1 MDKQVHIGHIVSSDT
16 LGLSL
21 HDTAKSGKKKRL
33 KNILK
38 KGIYVDYPN
47 DEGQSALFC
56 ACCEDKYASAQLLLK
71 FGANPNERSNCGMTP
86 LHMAC
91 YSGNTGLLV
100 KLIEAGGDL
109 RLHDY
114 DGRSAK
120 DWAVAN
126 RDPKKRGK
134 MVEFLEKAHMYA
146 MTHSGRDATS
156 TRNIESSSHG
166 IPSVIQILKKRIG
179 IDPSVHIDP
188 LKRVQSMGF
197 GSVYFGGEAQGAV
210 VSAIPVVS
218 ENALYHD
225 THGVTY
231 ENGSF
236 LVMESMTWN
245 HTPVTVKR
253 LHKQAHPGGY
263 VDVLINEMEQ
273 LGKIRHPNVLLL
285 MGICQT
291 TSLDSIVLVFERI
304 YLGSLFYYMH
314 QRFERLPTQNIR
326 DILLQICSALMFL
339 HNQNYIHCNLS
350 SHAINLV
357 TPFNAKLG
365 NFEHMIDSGKAD
377 MGKQSAVSQIRYQN
391 ALYNWMAPELMQDH
405 PATFLCDVY
414 SYCSIIWE
422 MFECEIP
429 WDMSD
434 AELIKH
440 KLLVEKQ
447 QLRIESAKIPK
458 LFKSIV
464 SVGLELEPYN
474 RNADFDKMHQWLL
487 LPPDEPI
494 ANTVTTSKASPSKY
508 STGRRSKPTSATSS
522 PSRHGKD
529 STRNHSP
536 SDDHVYMEEYSPNGK
551 RKKPHTSRQ
560 DYHNENYHNLHSPRG
575 KAGKGTRVKI
585 VENDISQCDSRKYD
599 KTSHGKIP
607 FSAGQS
613 DWMCNYE
620 RNQDADFY
628 SYKAKLQ
635 KDTRQSAKYDEE
647 TTSPKEYVLGRSS
660 ETCSGDDDN
669 TTTLKQYLRKK
680 AAAKYYADRDEKEA
694 LKEQNDS
701 SFRDNEGSP
710 ILSPPLSPSQFSYLR
725 LSEESTGGQ
734 SVVKPAS
741 HCTEAGCPKSSGQ
754 LTTAGSLFALYNS
767 GTDHHE
773 FAKLAIGAP
782 ANPYGTFPRKRKS
795 TQYFEDDEPRE
806 IHVLSEQE
814 ADPNWFGGKGSVKNL
829 VHLFQEQ
836 NDDHEFQQKVLEGK
850 VDYGSTVRDSM
861 RKAKTPDRLYSRVHS
876 RKSPVVKGLEYQQFV
891 EMSHPAAAYSTRP
904 EYKDYT
910 DYIDS
915 YTNRTT
921 GEKHTGHLDAD
932 SQCSYSSES
941 TSSVGCNPDQCS
953 SVDSDLV
960 SSWIADQLQKA
971 KADVAREI
979 ASEYER
985 QREVG
990 LLDEIMEEMSKSQP
1004 TRPDKKQV
1012 YGYRDLYEQ
1021 QKKKQEFDLKEF
1033 YIDDDINNDPDER
1046 SHIRLQGGSEE
1057 RGTDYK
1063 DWKYQAKSK
1072 SDNNS
1077 GRAINAKKKNERKHT
1092 RESGIPKPK
1101 VGTRL
1106 MSTKQTGKPT
1116 SKGFTTTVTVESSLI
1131 NPGEHQVRHTATDL
1145 ATGETTMLHEERV
1158 QAANV
1163 HSKLQA

>member
-21 HDTAKSGKKKRL
+21 HDTAKAGKKKLL

-38 KGIYVDYPN
+38 KGIFVDYPN

-56 ACCEDKYASAQLLLK
+56 ACCEDKYSSAQLLLK
-71 FGANPNERSNCGMTP
+71 FGANPNERSNSGITP

-91 YSGNTGLLV
+91 YSGNISLLV

-114 DGRSAK
+114 NGRSAK

-126 RDPKKRGK
+126 REPKKRRK

-146 MTHSGRDATS
+146 MTHSGRDTTAS
-156 TRNIESSSHG
+156 RHIDSSSG
-166 IPSVIQILKKRIG
+166 TIPSVIQMLKKRIG
-179 IDPSVHIDP
+179 FDPSIHIDP

-197 GSVYFGGEAQGAV
+197 GSVYFGGEAPGAV
-210 VSAIPVVS
+210 VSAIPIVS

-304 YLGSLFYYMH
+304 YLGSLYYYLH
-314 QRFERLPTQNIR
+314 QRIERLPTQNIR

-350 SHAINLV
+350 SHAISLV

-377 MGKQSAVSQIRYQN
+377 MGKQSAVSQIKYPN
-391 ALYNWMAPELMQDH
+391 ALYNWMAPELMQEH

-414 SYCSIIWE
+414 SYSCIIWE

-429 WDMSD
+429 WDMCD

-447 QLRIESAKIPK
+447 QLRIESTRMPN

-487 LPPDEPI
+487 SPPDEPI
-494 ANTVTTSKASPSKY
+494 ANTVPTSPSKG
-508 STGRRSKPTSATSS
+508 SAGRRSKPTSATSS
-522 PSRHGKD
+522 PSRKHGKD
-529 STRNHSP
+529 SSRNHSP
-536 SDDHVYMEEYSPNGK
+536 SADPVYMEEYSPNGK
-551 RKKPHTSRQ
+551 RRKPRSSKQ
-560 DYHNENYHNLHSPRG
+560 DHHNENYHNLHSP
-575 KAGKGTRVKI
+575 KAGKGNRVKI
-585 VENDISQCDSRKYD
+585 VEKDCTLSDDGIHD
-599 KTSHGKIP
+599 KTSYGKIP

-613 DWMCNYE
+613 DWMCKYE
-620 RNQDADFY
+620 RNKDTDFY
-628 SYKAKLQ
+628 SYTAKLEKGQ
-635 KDTRQSAKYDEE
+635 RQFEKE
-647 TTSPKEYVLGRSS
+647 TTSLKESILDGSS
-660 ETCSGDDDN
+660 ETCSGDDGDA
-669 TTTLKQYLRKK
+669 TTLKQYLQKK
-680 AAAKYYADRDEKEA
+680 SAVKYYGEREEKEA
-694 LKEQNDS
+694 LKKEQYDS
-701 SFRDNEGSP
+701 SFRHCGGSP
-710 ILSPPLSPSQFSYLR
+710 VRSPPLSPSQFSYLR
-725 LSEESTGGQ
+725 LSEKSASGGQ

-767 GTDHHE
+767 GTDLQE
-773 FAKLAIGAP
+773 LAKLAIGAP
-782 ANPYGTFPRKRKS
+782 ANPYGTFPRKKKS
-795 TQYFEDDEPRE
+795 TQYYEDDEPRE
-806 IHVLSEQE
+806 LHILSSEQE
-814 ADPNWFGGKGSVKNL
+814 TDPMWFGGKGSVKNL

-836 NDDHEFQQKVLEGK
+836 NDNHEFQQKVLQGK
-850 VDYGSTVRDSM
+850 VDYDSYGM
-861 RKAKTPDRLYSRVHS
+861 DSKRKAKTPDRLYSRVNS
-876 RKSPVVKGLEYQQFV
+876 RKSPVIKGLEYEQFV
-891 EMSHPAAAYSTRP
+891 EMSHPAAVYNTQP
-904 EYKDYT
+904 GYKDYT
-910 DYIDS
+910 GYGNS
-915 YTNRTT
+915 YTNKTN
-921 GEKHTGHLDAD
+921 GGKHTGYMDTD
-932 SQCSYSSES
+932 SQCSYTSES
-941 TSSVGCNPDQCS
+941 ASSIVAGCNPDQCS

-971 KADVAREI
+971 KAEVAREI

-990 LLDEIMEEMSKSQP
+990 LLDEIMDEMSKSQP
-1004 TRPDKKQV
+1004 IRPEKKQV

-1021 QKKKQEFDLKEF
+1021 QKRKQEFDLKEY

-1046 SHIRLQGGSEE
+1046 SHIRLQGVSDS
-1057 RGTDYK
+1057 RDVDYK

-1072 SDNNS
+1072 SDSNS
-1077 GRAINAKKKNERKHT
+1077 DRDMYAKKKSDRKHK

-1106 MSTKQTGKPT
+1106 ISTQQTDKPA

-1131 NPGEHQVRHTATDL
+1131 NPGEHKVCHTATDL
-1145 ATGETTMLHEERV
+1145 ATGETTTLHEERV
-1158 QAANV
+1158 KAATV